1 MLRWSAAALCAAV
14 NVKLPWRAEPP
25 AHHHVD
31 GVGTGARAPVP
42 DASSL
47 AAMSEERVQDLHCD
61 EQQGSPTTRHQS
73 TQTRES
79 KTLPKHAGRLR
90 LKTREKLLSH
100 EQHWA
105 APPFWL
111 DGTETPVE

>member
-1 MLRWSAAALCAAV
+1 MRSVPRAAAHSSA
-14 NVKLPWRAEPP
+14 REP
-25 AHHHVD
+25 AHHRVD

-79 KTLPKHAGRLR
+79 KTLPKHRVL
-90 LKTREKLLSH
+90 TSNV
-100 EQHWA
+100 
-105 APPFWL
+105 
-111 DGTETPVE
+111 GTVCYKAE